1 MGASLR
7 PIQAVEGYPTGEQG
21 LLTATNTGF
30 VFLTDTARYSAN
42 GSSWASLSGF
52 VPPTGVDYWT
62 SFSQPLPD
70 GVAIYLD
77 GHAMAP
83 VMYRVSDDATVWE
96 PLDFPELPSDL
107 GPAQISL
114 TDAYVLD
121 TNNWSG
127 TIEQWLIASPDGE
140 RFIAHQFSTASPDG
154 YRVAVA
160 AMQAGML
167 LVGVDDIESEASEW
181 WRHTFAD

>member
-1 MGASLR
+1 MTR
-7 PIQAVEGYPTGEQG
+7 PCGNHSTSRSFHPISG
-21 LLTATNTGF
+21 
-30 VFLTDTARYSAN
+30 SA
-42 GSSWASLSGF
+42 
-52 VPPTGVDYWT
+52 D
-62 SFSQPLPD
+62 QPHRP
-70 GVAIYLD
+70 
-77 GHAMAP
+77 
-83 VMYRVSDDATVWE
+83 
-96 PLDFPELPSDL
+96 
-107 GPAQISL
+107 
-114 TDAYVLD
+114 YVLD

-181 WRHTFAD
+181 WRHTLAD